1 MKIQKLLLT
10 AYLLV
15 VSYGAFSDPG
25 ISVIKIGN
33 GITKVD
39 FVGNGVPDLIISGH
53 RENFNA
59 HSFEVVSFYIPVENN
74 WNIVPIFENDKEKL
88 QITVSGGAD
97 CLLHD
102 FRLIKSDPK
111 KSATLI
117 IADREMGDSYADQAT
132 VVFTYYT
139 LVRREEVGSPHYGF
153 EKSRTQTAAVK
164 YCDVGEAF
172 KNELS
177 IGTR

>member
-1 MKIQKLLLT
+1 MKIQKI
-10 AYLLV
+10 LLV
-15 VSYGAFSDPG
+15 MHFLAVSCVAFSEPAT
-25 ISVIKIGN
+25 SVIKIRN
-33 GITKVD
+33 GVTRVD
-39 FVGNGVPDLIISGH
+39 FVGNGVSDIIISGH

-59 HSFEVVSFYIPVENN
+59 HSFDVVSFYIPVEDN
-74 WNIVPIFENDKEKL
+74 WNIVPIFENEKEKL

-102 FRLIKSDPK
+102 FRLIKGDFK
-111 KSATLI
+111 KPATLI
-117 IADREMGDSYADQAT
+117 IADREMGDSFVDQAK

-139 LVRREEVGSPHYGF
+139 LVRGEEIGSPIYGF
-153 EKSRTQTAAVK
+153 VKSNTTEAKTK

-177 IGTR
+177 IGAR